1 MVRIRT
7 EPSDAG
13 SASLNAEDPYGVLER
28 NNSESCLAKAVAEIA
43 EFRPSPELAVSA
55 DGSTAVVRVLV
66 LPRPKHSKTTVP
78 PREVEAPA

>member
-13 SASLNAEDPYGVLER
+13 SALLNADDPYGVLER

-43 EFRPSPELAVSA
+43 EFRP
-55 DGSTAVVRVLV
+55 T
-66 LPRPKHSKTTVP
+66 
-78 PREVEAPA
+78 